1 MLSVPKGAD
10 YCKNSVI
17 RYKKPLTDEAVGGFA
32 AGRSPLS
39 VPKGADYRKNSVIRY
54 KNPTTDQAV
63 GGFAAGRSPLFR
75 RVRFSIAFTVK
86 KCYNTADEYYSH
98 FSG

>member
-17 RYKKPLTDEAVGGFA
+17 RYKKPLTDQAVGGFA

-39 VPKGADYRKNSVIRY
+39 VPKGADFSLYPKGTMVMPDSMGDVPRCS
-54 KNPTTDQAV
+54 
-63 GGFAAGRSPLFR
+63 AGYAL
-75 RVRFSIAFTVK
+75 VL
-86 KCYNTADEYYSH
+86 H
-98 FSG
+98 LQ